1 MTPLSPAA
9 ATLLRPYRR
18 ALSAALHVAA
28 AAVVASVA
36 SVATAQTSKP
46 SKASPPERTGTKF
59 RADADMQKVLDAL
72 AALGPKPIETLAAVE
87 ARKQP
92 NPADAVMAVLKQE
105 GRDTSP
111 TTLVPGVTSVDQA
124 IPGPAGPLPVRI
136 YTPSGSGPF
145 PVVVYFHGGGWVLA
159 DKNVYDGG
167 SRGLAKQADAIVV
180 SVDYRLAPEA
190 KFPAQHDDAMATY
203 KWAAANAAS
212 INGDPKRLAIAG
224 ESAGANLALATAIAA
239 RDQRLALPLH
249 VVAVY
254 PIAQAS
260 DMATPS
266 YRDSATAK
274 PLNKAMMAWFADK
287 TFSRPAD
294 KADPRIDLVHADL
307 KGLPPV
313 TLINARIDPLR
324 SDSDML
330 AAALTKAGVTVDH
343 RIYEGVTHE
352 FFGMAAVV
360 AKARDAQAHA
370 GQELKKSLG
379 AAASR

>member
-1 MTPLSPAA
+1 MTPLSLASA
-9 ATLLRPYRR
+9 NRRRPRRR
-18 ALSAALHVAA
+18 ALSAALSVAA
-28 AAVVASVA
+28 VLAATVAG
-36 SVATAQTSKP
+36 VATAQTSKP
-46 SKASPPERTGTKF
+46 SKASAPESRTGTKF
-59 RADADMQKVLDAL
+59 HADADMQKVLDAL
-72 AALGPKPIETLAAVE
+72 AALGPKPIETLDAAE

-111 TTLVPGVTSVDQA
+111 TTLVPGVTSVDKT
-124 IPGPAGPLPVRI
+124 IPGPAGSLPVRI

-190 KFPAQHDDAMATY
+190 KFPAQHDDALATY
-203 KWAAANAAS
+203 KWAAANAES

-224 ESAGANLALATAIAA
+224 ESAGGNLAVATAMAA
-239 RDQRLALPLH
+239 RDQRLPLPLH

-287 TFSRPAD
+287 TFSRPTE

-324 SDSDML
+324 SDGDML
-330 AAALTKAGVTVDH
+330 AAALRKAGVTVDH